1 MSTQSSRSLDI
12 GAAVNSAASWVGQSP
27 ILNGAFGNPFIAS
40 LIVTALVAIIIMGI
54 FHYKVTAGNFKQSM
68 KVGFYTYCA
77 TLLVLYLHHYIVLH
91 NIQESSEAAN
101 VRQFFGGLDLTSISP
116 QTTTGGFV
124 NVQQALHGS
133 GAHGSSAHGSGAHG
147 SGAHGSSAHGS
158 SAHDTVDRL
167 QMAAHAY
174 SAQQPELHGLRPD
187 NVSLNLENVP
197 VMGRAVPVLA

>member
-1 MSTQSSRSLDI
+1 MSTQSSKSLDI

-27 ILNGAFGNPFIAS
+27 ILNGTFGNPFIAA
-40 LIVTALVAIIIMGI
+40 LVVTALVAIIIMGI

-116 QTTTGGFV
+116 QSTTGGFV
-124 NVQQALHGS
+124 NVHQALQGS
-133 GAHGSSAHGSGAHG
+133 EPHRDSEPHRGSEPYRGFEPHIAAPT
-147 SGAHGSSAHGS
+147 SS
-158 SAHDTVDRL
+158 
-167 QMAAHAY
+167 
-174 SAQQPELHGLRPD
+174 ELPGLRQD
-187 NVSLNLENVP
+187 NVLNVVNVP
-197 VMGRAVPVLA
+197 VVGRAVVGI

>member
-1 MSTQSSRSLDI
+1 MENQRL
-12 GAAVNSAASWVGQSP
+12 

-147 SGAHGSSAHGS
+147 SSAHGSGAHGSGAHGSSAHGS

>member
-1 MSTQSSRSLDI
+1 MSTQSSKSLDI

-27 ILNGAFGNPFIAS
+27 MLNGAFGNPFIAS
-40 LIVTALVAIIIMGI
+40 LIVTALVAIIIMGV

-116 QTTTGGFV
+116 QSTTGGFV
-124 NVQQALHGS
+124 NVHQALQGS
-133 GAHGSSAHGSGAHG
+133 ESHRGFEPY
-147 SGAHGSSAHGS
+147 
-158 SAHDTVDRL
+158 
-167 QMAAHAY
+167 MAAHA
-174 SAQQPELHGLRPD
+174 SPGPSGLPRPPELPGLRPD
-187 NVSLNLENVP
+187 NVLDLVNVP
-197 VMGRAVPVLA
+197 VAGRAVVGNSVVGNAVV